1 MTRIDSLRFK
11 LRRFLSKEWVTSL
24 IMISIVIGAASGV
37 ASIIFYIFL
46 REFHQFFFKY
56 ILNYHI
62 PEPSNPEFDVNWV
75 PLNPFLLL
83 VTSVGGLVSGILV
96 YKFAPEAEGHGTDAA
111 IAAFHRYAGDVRA
124 RVPLIKILASVF
136 TIGSGGSA
144 GREGPMAQIGSGVAS
159 LLSKVLGL
167 PSRIRRLSVA
177 VGIGAGIGSIFK
189 APLGGAIFGVEVL
202 YKRDFEVEALLP
214 AFIAAIIGYTIF
226 GFYDGFNPIFNMP
239 RIAFR
244 YPFELLFYIILGI
257 VCGLAGILYVKIFY
271 WIRHVFHL
279 INIPNY
285 LKPALG
291 GLITGVIGLL
301 FPHILSTGYGWL
313 TLFAYGMFP
322 YPMQNGGWHIFSVS
336 QDWMIIIVILI
347 ILALMKILATAFTIG
362 SGGSGGVFAPGLFIG
377 GSLGA
382 ALAILIIM
390 LFPDYIVDKE
400 AFLASF
406 VIIGMLSLFGG
417 VSNAPLAVLIM
428 VSEMTGS
435 YELIAPSMLSISI
448 SYFIARNYTIYP
460 EQLLDREHAPAHWR
474 A

>member
-189 APLGGAIFGVEVL
+189 APLG
-202 YKRDFEVEALLP
+202 
-214 AFIAAIIGYTIF
+214 
-226 GFYDGFNPIFNMP
+226 
-239 RIAFR
+239 
-244 YPFELLFYIILGI
+244 
-257 VCGLAGILYVKIFY
+257 
-271 WIRHVFHL
+271 
-279 INIPNY
+279 
-285 LKPALG
+285 
-291 GLITGVIGLL
+291 
-301 FPHILSTGYGWL
+301 
-313 TLFAYGMFP
+313 
-322 YPMQNGGWHIFSVS
+322 
-336 QDWMIIIVILI
+336 
-347 ILALMKILATAFTIG
+347 
-362 SGGSGGVFAPGLFIG
+362 
-377 GSLGA
+377 
-382 ALAILIIM
+382 
-390 LFPDYIVDKE
+390 
-400 AFLASF
+400 
-406 VIIGMLSLFGG
+406 
-417 VSNAPLAVLIM
+417 
-428 VSEMTGS
+428 
-435 YELIAPSMLSISI
+435 
-448 SYFIARNYTIYP
+448 
-460 EQLLDREHAPAHWR
+460 
-474 A
+474 